1 MLIVITTKKGK
12 VEIRKRNGDVI
23 HIIGN
28 GDATNAYWSGN
39 EIVIQTNKGRT
50 EIRKDNGDL
59 IRMII

>member
-1 MLIVITTKKGK
+1 MDIVRVVNGR
-12 VEIRKRNGDVI
+12 VELRRENGSLD

-39 EIVIQTNKGRT
+39 EIVIQTYKGRT